1 MSDLLLV
8 TDPFVYRGLIVGSA
22 VAVLCGLVGFFT
34 VLRGQV
40 FAGDALSH
48 VSYTGAVAAVAI
60 GVDLRFG
67 LFAATLAVGAVLG
80 LIGGRWV
87 ADDVVIG
94 TTFAWILG
102 LGVLFVSLYNSTGG
116 GTDGSVTV
124 SVLFGSIYG
133 VSASSAVVGVGI
145 AVGLLVVMLVIGR
158 PLLFASVDP
167 VVAAARGVPVRAL
180 NTGFLLVVAAAAA
193 EITQV
198 VGAVLLLGLLAA
210 PAGAAS
216 RLTTRPWRAAGLSV
230 AIAVMSVWVGVAVSL
245 LLAQVPVSFGVVAF
259 AALVYLVAVLVPR
272 RPPHRSLGPGGTVP
286 ASLPVSLPASP
297 SRGERDSLASRSVH
311 PTPRR
316 AGDPR
321 WVCSTRSASTVASPS
336 SPAATGDWAARSRP
350 PWARPVPRSP
360 SSPGT
365 PPRPTGP
372 SPGSGPTGSPPPGS
386 APT

>member
-1 MSDLLLV
+1 MNNLLLV

-22 VAVLCGLVGFFT
+22 AAALCGLVGFFT

-48 VSYTGAVAAVAI
+48 VSYTGAVAAVAA

-80 LIGGRWV
+80 VIGGRWV

-102 LGVLFVSLYNSTGG
+102 LGVLFVSLYNSAGG
-116 GTDGSVTV
+116 GADGSVTV

-133 VSASSAVVGVGI
+133 VSASSTVTGVAVA
-145 AVGLLVVMLVIGR
+145 AVLLVLMAVIGR

-210 PAGAAS
+210 PAGAAC
-216 RLTTRPWRAAGLSV
+216 RLTSRPWRAAGLSV

-245 LLAQVPVSFGVVAF
+245 VLAQVPVSFGIIAF
-259 AALVYLVAVLVPR
+259 TAVVYLAAVLARR
-272 RPPHRSLGPGGTVP
+272 RPAHRPTPTLAMSAPDLTSGPG
-286 ASLPVSLPASP
+286 
-297 SRGERDSLASRSVH
+297 
-311 PTPRR
+311 
-316 AGDPR
+316 
-321 WVCSTRSASTVASPS
+321 
-336 SPAATGDWAARSRP
+336 
-350 PWARPVPRSP
+350 
-360 SSPGT
+360 
-365 PPRPTGP
+365 
-372 SPGSGPTGSPPPGS
+372 
-386 APT
+386 

>member
-1 MSDLLLV
+1 MSNLLLV

-48 VSYTGAVAAVAI
+48 VSYTGAVAAVAA

-102 LGVLFVSLYNSTGG
+102 LGVLFVSLYNSSGG
-116 GTDGSVTV
+116 GTNGSVTT
-124 SVLFGSIYG
+124 SILFGSIYG
-133 VSASSAVVGVGI
+133 VSASSTVTGVAV
-145 AVGLLVVMLVIGR
+145 AVGLVMVMVAFGR

-167 VVAAARGVPVRAL
+167 AVAAARGVPVRAL
-180 NTGFLLVVAAAAA
+180 NTGFLLIVAAAAA

-216 RLTTRPWRAAGLSV
+216 RMTTRPWRAAGLSV
-230 AIAVMSVWVGVAVSL
+230 VIALVSVWVGVGVSL
-245 LLAQVPVSFGVVAF
+245 VVAQIPVSFGIIAF
-259 AALVYLVAVLVPR
+259 AAAVYLLAVVVGR
-272 RPPHRSLGPGGTVP
+272 RPHTV
-286 ASLPVSLPASP
+286 
-297 SRGERDSLASRSVH
+297 R
-311 PTPRR
+311 
-316 AGDPR
+316 
-321 WVCSTRSASTVASPS
+321 
-336 SPAATGDWAARSRP
+336 
-350 PWARPVPRSP
+350 
-360 SSPGT
+360 
-365 PPRPTGP
+365 
-372 SPGSGPTGSPPPGS
+372 
-386 APT
+386 

>member
-1 MSDLLLV
+1 MSNLLLV

-34 VLRGQV
+34 VMRGQV

-48 VSYTGAVAAVAI
+48 VSYTGAVAAVAA

-94 TTFAWILG
+94 TTFSWILG
-102 LGVLFVSLYNSTGG
+102 LGVLFVSLYNASGG
-116 GTDGSVTV
+116 GTNGSVTT
-124 SVLFGSIYG
+124 SILFGSIYG
-133 VSASSAVVGVGI
+133 VSASATLTAVAI
-145 AVGLLVVMLVIGR
+145 AVGLVLVMVALGR

-210 PAGAAS
+210 PAGAAARMTS
-216 RLTTRPWRAAGLSV
+216 RPWRAAGLSV
-230 AIAVMSVWVGVAVSL
+230 AIALVAVWVGVGISL
-245 LLAQVPVSFGVVAF
+245 VLARVPVSFGIVAF
-259 AALVYLVAVLVPR
+259 AALVYLVAAAGR
-272 RPPHRSLGPGGTVP
+272 RLPHR
-286 ASLPVSLPASP
+286 
-297 SRGERDSLASRSVH
+297 
-311 PTPRR
+311 RR
-316 AGDPR
+316 
-321 WVCSTRSASTVASPS
+321 VASTA
-336 SPAATGDWAARSRP
+336 DRP
-350 PWARPVPRSP
+350 
-360 SSPGT
+360 
-365 PPRPTGP
+365 
-372 SPGSGPTGSPPPGS
+372 
-386 APT
+386 

>member
-1 MSDLLLV
+1 MSNLSLV

-48 VSYTGAVAAVAI
+48 VSYTGAVAAVAL

-67 LFAATLAVGAVLG
+67 LFAATLIVGAVLG

-102 LGVLFVSLYNSTGG
+102 LGVLCVSLYNSAGG

-133 VSASSAVVGVGI
+133 VSASSAITGV
-145 AVGLLVVMLVIGR
+145 AVAAALLVVLAIIGR

-230 AIAVMSVWVGVAVSL
+230 AIAVVSVWVGVAVSL
-245 LLAQVPVSFGVVAF
+245 VVARVPVSFGIIAS
-259 AALVYLVAVLVPR
+259 AALVYLVAVLARR
-272 RPPHRSLGPGGTVP
+272 RPTRRSPAPPIRTVP
-286 ASLPVSLPASP
+286 A
-297 SRGERDSLASRSVH
+297 R
-311 PTPRR
+311 
-316 AGDPR
+316 
-321 WVCSTRSASTVASPS
+321 
-336 SPAATGDWAARSRP
+336 
-350 PWARPVPRSP
+350 
-360 SSPGT
+360 
-365 PPRPTGP
+365 
-372 SPGSGPTGSPPPGS
+372 
-386 APT
+386 